1 MRRFLRLAILS
12 CTGVLLASGALRGA
26 QPLRM
31 QVSPAVSRAPAV
43 LTVKVMVDA
52 ASDNRAL
59 DVIAESPTF
68 YRSARIQLDGEQG
81 AAVNEIQFRDL
92 PTGFYQVTGVLIGV
106 DGPRAK
112 VSRIAKVEPS
122 VGAGE

>member
-1 MRRFLRLAILS
+1 MTRSLRLAILS
-12 CTGVLLASGALRGA
+12 CIGVLLASGAHGGA

-43 LTVKVMVDA
+43 LTVKVMVEA

-59 DVIAESPTF
+59 DIIAESPTF

-81 AAVNEIQFRDL
+81 GAVNEIQFRDL

-122 VGAGE
+122 VGAGH